1 MGTYERPA
9 MARIEAD
16 PAVATIVRRM
26 YDRLDDVGR
35 AMANRYRDEIVDYAT
50 LTEEILY
57 GDVIVVSLDNLKSL
71 LENLERGEVVTPEDL
86 DDFREGAAR
95 RVHQGVPLES
105 VLHAYRLWGEIV
117 WQTIL
122 DAARPDDPQER
133 DAALRIA
140 GRVIA
145 HINIVSTAV
154 AQAYLD
160 EAQGVWTDREVVRR
174 DVLEALLAGKAAW
187 EAVRRQA
194 SSLHL
199 ELEENYLVLL
209 TRRHDG
215 SSHDVSRPSFPERGA
230 MRKVVDVAKSHL
242 RPPSGSLLV
251 GIRHDEVVAL
261 FPLAEPDLLYV
272 AKEQGNA
279 FAAAASHDGFS
290 VGIGGWHPGPG
301 GISTSYSEAKEALD
315 IALKEQISGRAVAFD
330 EVLLEHIL
338 SSSPRTERLLA
349 DAMLPLHDYDASH
362 GTDLIPTLHAYIE
375 SGFNLTRSATSLCV
389 HANTVVY
396 RLRRIKEITGRDPHD
411 PNDLILLSL
420 GLKSL
425 TMSQQVQARREISP

>member
-1 MGTYERPA
+1 MAGMGSE
-9 MARIEAD
+9 
-16 PAVATIVRRM
+16 PAVGTIVRRI

-35 AMANRYRDEIVDYAT
+35 AMAQRYRGEIVDYAT
-50 LTEEILY
+50 MDEEILY

-71 LENLERGEVVTPEDL
+71 LENLERGELVTPKDL
-86 DDFREGAAR
+86 EDFREGAAR

-122 DAARPDDPQER
+122 EAARPEDPQER

-145 HINIVSTAV
+145 HINTVSTAV

-174 DVLEALLAGKAAW
+174 DVLEALLAGKAAS
-187 EAVRRQA
+187 EEVRRQA

-199 ELEENYLVLL
+199 ELEENYLVVLA
-209 TRRHDG
+209 RRNDG
-215 SSHDVSRPSFPERGA
+215 SSNDVSRPSFPERGT

-242 RPPSGSLLV
+242 HPVSASLLV
-251 GIRHDEVVAL
+251 GVRHDEVVAL
-261 FPLAEPDLLYV
+261 FALEGPDLLDLV
-272 AKEQGNA
+272 KEQANT
-279 FAAAASHDGFS
+279 FAAAAFNEGFS

-301 GISTSYSEAKEALD
+301 GIATSYSEAKEALD
-315 IALKEQISGRAVAFD
+315 IALKERISGRAVAFD
-330 EVLLEHIL
+330 EVLLDHIL
-338 SSSPRTERLLA
+338 SSSARTERLLA
-349 DAMLPLHDYDASH
+349 DAMLPLSEYDASH
-362 GTDLIPTLHAYIE
+362 GTDLIPTLRAYIG
-375 SGFNLTRSATSLCV
+375 SGFNLTRSAAALCV

-396 RLRRIKEITGRDPHD
+396 RLRRIKEISGRDPHD
-411 PNDLILLSL
+411 PDDLILLSL

-425 TMSQQVQARREISP
+425 AMSQQIESPRAR

>member
-1 MGTYERPA
+1 
-9 MARIEAD
+9 MAATKAD

-35 AMANRYRDEIVDYAT
+35 TMAKRYRDEIVDYAT

-71 LENLERGEVVTPEDL
+71 LENLERGEVMTPEDL
-86 DDFREGAAR
+86 DDFRDGAAR
-95 RVHQGVPLES
+95 RVHQAVPLES

-122 DAARPDDPQER
+122 DAAQPDDPQER

-140 GRVIA
+140 GRVIE

-174 DVLEALLAGKAAW
+174 DVLEALLAGKAAS
-187 EAVRRQA
+187 ETVRRQA
-194 SSLHL
+194 ASLHL
-199 ELEENYLVLL
+199 DLEENYLVLL
-209 TRRHDG
+209 ARRHDG
-215 SSHDVSRPSFPERGA
+215 STQDVGRPSFPERGA
-230 MRKVVDVAKSHL
+230 MRKAVDTAKSHL
-242 RPPSGSLLV
+242 RPASGSLLV

-261 FPLAEPDLLYV
+261 FPLAGPDLLHV
-272 AKEQGNA
+272 VKEQGNA
-279 FAAAASHDGFS
+279 FAGAASSDGFC
-290 VGIGGWHPGPG
+290 VAIGGWHPGPP

-315 IALKEQISGRAVAFD
+315 IAVKEQISGRAIAFD

-349 DAMLPLHDYDASH
+349 DAVLPLHNYDESH
-362 GTDLIPTLHAYIE
+362 GTDLIPTLHAYIA
-375 SGFNLTRSATSLCV
+375 SGFNLTRSAALLCV

-396 RLRRIKEITGRDPHD
+396 RLRRIKEITGRDPHHPD
-411 PNDLILLSL
+411 DLILLSL

-425 TMSQQVQARREISP
+425 TMSQQALARRESTSS

>member
-1 MGTYERPA
+1 MAEMGSE
-9 MARIEAD
+9 
-16 PAVATIVRRM
+16 PAVGTIVRRI

-35 AMANRYRDEIVDYAT
+35 AMAKRYRGEIVDYAT
-50 LTEEILY
+50 MNEEILY

-71 LENLERGEVVTPEDL
+71 LENLERGELVTPEDL

-122 DAARPDDPQER
+122 DAARPEDPQER

-145 HINIVSTAV
+145 HINTVSTAV

-174 DVLEALLAGKAAW
+174 DVLEALLAGKAAS
-187 EAVRRQA
+187 EEVRRQA

-199 ELEENYLVLL
+199 ELEENYLVVLA
-209 TRRHDG
+209 RRHDG
-215 SSHDVSRPSFPERGA
+215 SSNHVSRPSFPERGA

-242 RPPSGSLLV
+242 QPVSASLLV
-251 GIRHDEVVAL
+251 GVRHDEVVAL
-261 FPLAEPDLLYV
+261 FPLEGPDLLDV
-272 AKEQGNA
+272 VKEQANA
-279 FAAAASHDGFS
+279 FAAAASNEGFS
-290 VGIGGWHPGPG
+290 VGIGGWHPGPA
-301 GISTSYSEAKEALD
+301 GIATSYSEAKEALE
-315 IALKEQISGRAVAFD
+315 IALKERISGRAVAFD
-330 EVLLEHIL
+330 EVLLDHIL

-349 DAMLPLHDYDASH
+349 DAMLPLYDYDTSH
-362 GTDLIPTLHAYIE
+362 GTDLIPTLRAYIG
-375 SGFNLTRSATSLCV
+375 SGFNLTRSAATLCV

-396 RLRRIKEITGRDPHD
+396 RLRRIKEISGRDPHD
-411 PNDLILLSL
+411 PDDLILLSL

-425 TMSQQVQARREISP
+425 TMSQQIERPRDR